1 MNQVTKYIF
10 LILFSWNLFLFG
22 GPTSLK
28 AQSVCTIDDA
38 ELRYI
43 GNHIAILEDLQDT
56 FTIQQV
62 ADMSFNIIDTASILH
77 LGSSS
82 SSFWLK
88 FTIRNELNQATK
100 LSVDQALIN
109 YLKLYKQ
116 LKNRLFESVELGE
129 HLPFYHRKYPHP
141 VYIFDLNLNKNQTAT
156 YYLKVKSDE
165 NNTLPVAVSSE
176 IELEK
181 YLSNKDVF
189 MGWFL
194 GVMMV
199 MFLYNFF
206 VFISV
211 RDKSYLYYVIYL
223 ATVCITQLSIQGY
236 TFKYIWPN
244 QTDWVQKATI
254 IFACIATFFAII
266 FVQSFLKLKKQS
278 PRINSLLGIIGLLFI
293 LPFIFVLFN
302 QYHNAYVLLNL
313 LTTVTCLL
321 ILFIS
326 YYFVY
331 KKVAASHY
339 FALAWTFLLI
349 FAIMFSL
356 RDVGVLP
363 HNFLTFYGVI
373 IGSTIEAILL
383 SFALADQINT
393 FRKESIQAVFEK
405 EIVLKEQ
412 NSELERLVDQR
423 TQEINQ
429 NMIRIEIQNNE
440 KEILLKE
447 IHHRVKNNLQII
459 TSLLSL
465 QNQNI
470 EEVVLKQIFTSS
482 QMRIKSMAI
491 IHELLYQSNNFSK
504 IDYQDYLQHLSQ
516 SLLDSYGQP
525 NQDISLHIDA
535 HAIQFN
541 LETAIPLGL
550 IINEAVTN
558 SLKHGFKDRTEG
570 ILKISVELM
579 EKEFYKMTIEDN
591 GIGIPKDF
599 NLEKSKSLGTNL
611 MNKLV
616 RQLEGNVTVES
627 GYSGTALHFLFK
639 QID

>member
-1 MNQVTKYIF
+1 
-10 LILFSWNLFLFG
+10 
-22 GPTSLK
+22 
-28 AQSVCTIDDA
+28 
-38 ELRYI
+38 
-43 GNHIAILEDLQDT
+43 
-56 FTIQQV
+56 
-62 ADMSFNIIDTASILH
+62 
-77 LGSSS
+77 
-82 SSFWLK
+82 
-88 FTIRNELNQATK
+88 
-100 LSVDQALIN
+100 
-109 YLKLYKQ
+109 
-116 LKNRLFESVELGE
+116 
-129 HLPFYHRKYPHP
+129 
-141 VYIFDLNLNKNQTAT
+141 
-156 YYLKVKSDE
+156 
-165 NNTLPVAVSSE
+165 
-176 IELEK
+176 
-181 YLSNKDVF
+181 
-189 MGWFL
+189 
-194 GVMMV
+194 
-199 MFLYNFF
+199 
-206 VFISV
+206 
-211 RDKSYLYYVIYL
+211 
-223 ATVCITQLSIQGY
+223 
-236 TFKYIWPN
+236 
-244 QTDWVQKATI
+244 
-254 IFACIATFFAII
+254 
-266 FVQSFLKLKKQS
+266 
-278 PRINSLLGIIGLLFI
+278 
-293 LPFIFVLFN
+293 
-302 QYHNAYVLLNL
+302 
-313 LTTVTCLL
+313 
-321 ILFIS
+321 
-326 YYFVY
+326 
-331 KKVAASHY
+331 
-339 FALAWTFLLI
+339 
-349 FAIMFSL
+349 MFSL

-363 HNFLTFYGVI
+363 HNFLTFDGVI

-558 SLKHGFKDRTEG
+558 SLKHGFKDRAEG

-579 EKEFYKMTIEDN
+579 EKELYKMTIEDN

>member
-1 MNQVTKYIF
+1 MKFV
-10 LILFSWNLFLFG
+10 
-22 GPTSLK
+22 
-28 AQSVCTIDDA
+28 
-38 ELRYI
+38 
-43 GNHIAILEDLQDT
+43 HIC
-56 FTIQQV
+56 
-62 ADMSFNIIDTASILH
+62 H
-77 LGSSS
+77 
-82 SSFWLK
+82 
-88 FTIRNELNQATK
+88 
-100 LSVDQALIN
+100 
-109 YLKLYKQ
+109 
-116 LKNRLFESVELGE
+116 VE
-129 HLPFYHRKYPHP
+129 
-141 VYIFDLNLNKNQTAT
+141 
-156 YYLKVKSDE
+156 
-165 NNTLPVAVSSE
+165 
-176 IELEK
+176 
-181 YLSNKDVF
+181 
-189 MGWFL
+189 
-194 GVMMV
+194 
-199 MFLYNFF
+199 
-206 VFISV
+206 
-211 RDKSYLYYVIYL
+211 
-223 ATVCITQLSIQGY
+223 
-236 TFKYIWPN
+236 
-244 QTDWVQKATI
+244 
-254 IFACIATFFAII
+254 
-266 FVQSFLKLKKQS
+266 
-278 PRINSLLGIIGLLFI
+278 
-293 LPFIFVLFN
+293 
-302 QYHNAYVLLNL
+302 
-313 LTTVTCLL
+313 
-321 ILFIS
+321 
-326 YYFVY
+326 
-331 KKVAASHY
+331 
-339 FALAWTFLLI
+339 
-349 FAIMFSL
+349 
-356 RDVGVLP
+356 
-363 HNFLTFYGVI
+363 
-373 IGSTIEAILL
+373 
-383 SFALADQINT
+383 
-393 FRKESIQAVFEK
+393 
-405 EIVLKEQ
+405 KEQ

-558 SLKHGFKDRTEG
+558 SLKHGFKDRAEG